1 MKQTTAKQQDVLTL
15 LKRIDELYKKIEQ
28 LQTFKDCARCHFN
41 NCDNKANHSDGHSLY
56 CSECWEHLEEIYP
69 DSELI

>member
-1 MKQTTAKQQDVLTL
+1 MENTTIPDAVRVT
-15 LKRIDELYKKIEQ
+15 ICELSNTILELRDKINQ

-56 CSECWEHLEEIYP
+56 CSECWDAFEEVA
-69 DSELI
+69 